1 MNHEVCHHAVSWL
14 SPCLLSALLMI
25 RIMHAFCIC
34 SEIKWL
40 TFVSTINLNI
50 PVTPPAQRVQ
60 FILGE
65 DVDDGMHEPHP
76 LFTEMGHLVHDGNE
90 MEWRETARYIVLIVR
105 DMLNISVP
113 QTASV
118 LWGTSRTVP
127 YNALWS
133 PASKP
138 YHVDGSLMGVTTC
151 SCHCFRQT
159 DSLFQVRSL
168 IRLPWRW
175 KLYVSPKNW

>member
-1 MNHEVCHHAVSWL
+1 
-14 SPCLLSALLMI
+14 MI
-25 RIMHAFCIC
+25 RIAHAFYVC
-34 SEIKWL
+34 SEINWL

-113 QTASV
+113 QTAGV

-127 YNALWS
+127 YTALWS
-133 PASKP
+133 PAPKP
-138 YHVDGSLMGVTTC
+138 CHVDGSLMGVTTC
-151 SCHCFRQT
+151 SLIDGCQRFRQI
-159 DSLFQVRSL
+159 DSLR
-168 IRLPWRW
+168 
-175 KLYVSPKNW
+175 